1 MIVKLFNP
9 ITGLA
14 GANGTYGNPKGT
26 NGLRGVIAYTDRGAN
41 NVYNYTAIAGGVGG
55 NGGAGHTGG
64 GSGGA
69 GAAGVY
75 IVSGTLT
82 NEVGA
87 SIIGGAGGIGG
98 LCNTYLGTC
107 GAGGAG
113 AAGVHFS
120 SGSTLTN
127 AAGATITGGAGGA
140 GGSYEGARTGGSGG
154 SGGAGVNLSSGTLD
168 NDGNI
173 TGGAGGNG
181 GYVGFNFG
189 GNGGVGG
196 AGVNLSSGTVLI
208 NGAGANI
215 TGGAGG
221 NGGAGYYGSG
231 SGGAGGA
238 GVNLSSST
246 LTNDGN
252 ISGGAGGDAGY
263 CSGGDHVGGG
273 ATGSCGNGG
282 AGVSL
287 SSGTLI
293 NEAGGSITGGNGG
306 NGGSDY
312 SNASWGGN
320 GGAGVNLSSGTLIN
334 VGSITGGAGGAGA
347 YAGSPFGYNGGNG
360 GRGGAGVYLSGG
372 TLESSGI
379 ISGGRGGAGG
389 GSLAGSSGADGAAGD
404 AVQFGAVASTLI
416 VDPSAVFNG
425 QVAANASVNDVLE
438 LAGTQSG
445 GTEITLGTQFT
456 SFSTLDFAS
465 GAAWKVDVGTGAAPT
480 TGLNVDGFAIGDT
493 MDITNL
499 TPTQAAADFNSAT
512 DVLASGGDG
521 TLNFAGISGEQFL
534 LSSDGGSGTDM
545 VLAHDPITTTVTLG
559 SGGYPSSLIITA
571 TGAVAPTASG
581 ATGVIGNVVGNSL
594 TNFGAIH
601 GGASTS
607 GYGGVGVSFTTA
619 GTLTNYGSIT
629 GGSGGS
635 TGGAG
640 IDLSAG
646 TLMNQ
651 INGTITGGTGG
662 SHAKGGAGVS
672 MTGGT
677 LTNSGSITGGTGGYA
692 ASGAAGVFLN
702 GGTVITSGTISAG
715 KGGGS
720 GGAAGDAVRFGTVA
734 STLVVDPGAV
744 FNGKVVAIASA
755 NDVLELSGAQS
766 GGTAITLGTQFTNF
780 STLMFAAGASGKV
793 DATKADLTTHPLTID
808 GFGLGDALD
817 ITNVAAAGMTLTFN
831 STTDLLTLTKGATV
845 IKIGFNSAF
854 AGDHFVL
861 TADGKGTD
869 VSLAAGAAATLA
881 NLAHDVTNFVGKETF
896 PTSERFMLGAFD
908 LASSLV
914 TADPTAHSSVHGGS
928 LHSFID
934 HGFDH
939 LAGGVLK

>member
-9 ITGLA
+9 ITGIA

-41 NVYNYTAIAGGVGG
+41 NVYNYTVITGGAGGD
-55 NGGAGHTGG
+55 GGAGHTGG

-82 NEVGA
+82 NEAGA
-87 SIIGGAGGIGG
+87 SIIGGAGGSGG
-98 LCNTYLGTC
+98 ACNTYLGS
-107 GAGGAG
+107 GGPGGAG

-120 SGSTLTN
+120 SGGALTN
-127 AAGATITGGAGGA
+127 AAGATISGGTGGA
-140 GGSYEGARTGGSGG
+140 GGSYEGAHNGGNGG
-154 SGGAGVNLSSGTLD
+154 SGGAGVNLSSGTLT

-173 TGGAGGNG
+173 SGGAGGNG
-181 GYVGFNFG
+181 GYAGFYFG
-189 GNGGVGG
+189 GNGGIGG
-196 AGVNLSSGTVLI
+196 AGVNLSSGTALS
-208 NGAGANI
+208 NGVGGSI

-221 NGGAGYYGSG
+221 IGGIGYYGSG

-252 ISGGAGGDAGY
+252 ISGGAGGTAGNGE
-263 CSGGDHVGGG
+263 GGDHVRSL
-273 ATGSCGNGG
+273 TGN
-282 AGVSL
+282 
-287 SSGTLI
+287 
-293 NEAGGSITGGNGG
+293 
-306 NGGSDY
+306 
-312 SNASWGGN
+312 GGN
-320 GGAGVNLSSGTLIN
+320 GGAGVNLSSGTLTNQAGGTITGGNGGYGGHGYDTTGFGGMGGAGVDLSSGSLIN
-334 VGSITGGAGGAGA
+334 VGSITGGAGGAG
-347 YAGSPFGYNGGNG
+347 GSVDGYFGYNGGNG
-360 GRGGAGVYLSGG
+360 GGGGAGVYLSGG
-372 TLESSGI
+372 TLESSGT

-389 GSLAGSSGADGAAGD
+389 GSGQGSSGTDGAAGD

-416 VDPSAVFNG
+416 VDPGAVFNG

-445 GTEITLGTQFT
+445 GTEITLGAQFT
-456 SFSTLDFAS
+456 GFSTLDFAS

-480 TGLNVDGFAIGDT
+480 TGLTIDGFAIGDT

-499 TPTQAAADFNSAT
+499 TPTQVAADFDAT
-512 DVLASGGDG
+512 TNVLTSVGDG

-646 TLMNQ
+646 TLMNE

-672 MTGGT
+672 LTGGT
-677 LTNSGSITGGTGGYA
+677 LTNSGRITGGTGGYA

-744 FNGKVVAIASA
+744 FNGKVVANASV

-780 STLMFAAGASGKV
+780 STLMFAAGASGTV

-817 ITNVAAAGMTLTFN
+817 ITNVAATGMTLTFN

-845 IKIGFNSAF
+845 IKIGFNSGF

-881 NLAHDVTNFVGKETF
+881 SLAHDVTNFVGKETF
-896 PTSERFMLGAFD
+896 PTAERFMLGALG

-914 TADPTAHSSVHGGS
+914 MADPSADSSVHGGS

-934 HGFDH
+934 HGFYH